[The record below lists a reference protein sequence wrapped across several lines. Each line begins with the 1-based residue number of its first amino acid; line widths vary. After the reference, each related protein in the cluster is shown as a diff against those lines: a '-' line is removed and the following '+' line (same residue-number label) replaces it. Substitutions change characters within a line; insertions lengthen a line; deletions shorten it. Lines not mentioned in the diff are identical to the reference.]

1 MPGVV
6 VAVAS
11 YLVKILVEVVASS
24 SYLVAVASCV
34 VVVAYLDVQE
44 EEALACCTAPWV
56 VSWACLLL
64 LLAIGEEAAFPSSW
78 ACLSLVAVAAD
89 ILVVV
94 VVVDSVEAAVAADAD
109 GALPINFL
117 PAAEM
122 ILMTQAALHSTELVS
137 FAQQEAKLADH

>member
-78 ACLSLVAVAAD
+78 ACLSLVAAD
-89 ILVVV
+89 ILVG
-94 VVVDSVEAAVAADAD
+94 VVVDSVEAAAAAAAD